1 MRIFLYTLLC
11 SITLVC
17 GCSTTSLLVKNR
29 EYERYSFEYLGAL
42 QEIQESGPDIPST
55 VVIAGE
61 KLPDEVLRFPKA
73 DVDSNTVTIR
83 NVEVRRIDETTTELI
98 SKSEPRVT
106 LTVPTN
112 SVKSVSKNGSSSFTK
127 PAYLWLLLF
136 LPFGLAIMLWIV
148 FDLLTKLDGL
158 TYFSLLIGLLA
169 IAAIGTLW
177 MFVWLVTNVGLFSRV
192 VHQKIVNATW
202 RFFP

>member
-11 SITLVC
+11 SITLLC
-17 GCSTTSLLVKNR
+17 GCSTTSTIVKNR
-29 EYERYSFEYLGAL
+29 EYERYSYEYLGAL
-42 QEIQESGPDIPST
+42 REIQESGPEIPST

-73 DVDSNTVTIR
+73 NVDSNTVTIKD
-83 NVEVRRIDETTTELI
+83 VEVRRIDESMTELV
-98 SKSEPRVT
+98 SNTEPRVT

-112 SVKSVSKNGSSSFTK
+112 SVKSVSKNGYSSFTK
-127 PAYLWLLLF
+127 SASQWWKLF
-136 LPFGLAIMLWIV
+136 LPL
-148 FDLLTKLDGL
+148 GL
-158 TYFSLLIGLLA
+158 TIVLALGIGLLVKDDGWA
-169 IAAIGTLW
+169 LLGLVIGSLYAAAIGTVC
-177 MFVWLVTNVGLFSRV
+177 MFFWLVTNVGLFSRV